1 MMLSDNFSLAEMIR
15 SDAAT
20 RLGIS
25 NTPDDAQIDNLRR
38 LAVEILEPLRA
49 AIGKPIRITSGLR
62 VPVLNTIIGGVSNS
76 DHCLGRAADIQVD
89 GMSAKSVCEAVRSLD
104 LPYKQVIHE
113 FGAWCHVS
121 IGYPAEAPKR
131 ECLTAIKVAG
141 KTVYE
146 KGIV

>member
-1 MMLSDNFSLAEMIR
+1 MMLSENFSLEEMIR
-15 SDAAT
+15 SDAAI
-20 RLGIS
+20 RLGIR
-25 NTPDDAQIDNLRR
+25 NVPDDTQTDNLRR
-38 LAVEILEPLRA
+38 LCVEILEPLRA
-49 AIGKPIRITSGLR
+49 GIGKPIRITSGLR

-76 DHCLGRAADIQVD
+76 DHCLGRAADIQVE
-89 GMSAKSVCEAVRSLD
+89 GMSAKSVCEAIKSLD
-104 LPYKQVIHE
+104 LPYRQVIHE

-121 IGYPAEAPKR
+121 IGGRAEPPKR

>member
-1 MMLSDNFSLAEMIR
+1 MMLSDNFSLEEMIR
-15 SDAAT
+15 SDAAI
-20 RLGIS
+20 RLGIR
-25 NTPDDAQIDNLRR
+25 NVPDDTQIDNLRR
-38 LAVEILEPLRA
+38 LCVEILEPLRA

-76 DHCLGRAADIQVD
+76 DHCLGRAADIQVE
-89 GMSAKSVCEAVRSLD
+89 GMSAKSVCEAIKSLD
-104 LPYKQVIHE
+104 LPYRQVIHE

-121 IGYPAEAPKR
+121 IGYPAEPPKR
-131 ECLTAIKVAG
+131 ECLTALKVAG

>member
-1 MMLSDNFSLAEMIR
+1 MMLSDNFSLEEMIR

-20 RLGIS
+20 RLGIR
-25 NTPDDAQIDNLRR
+25 NVPDDTQIDNLRR
-38 LAVEILEPLRA
+38 LCVEILEPLRA
-49 AIGKPIRITSGLR
+49 GIGKPIRITSGLR

-76 DHCLGRAADIQVD
+76 DHCLGRAADIQVE
-89 GMSAKSVCEAVRSLD
+89 GMSAKSVCEAIKSLD
-104 LPYKQVIHE
+104 LPYRQVIHE

-121 IGYPAEAPKR
+121 VGYSAEPPKR
-131 ECLTAIKVAG
+131 ECLTALKIAG

>member
-1 MMLSDNFSLAEMIR
+1 MNLTEHFALEELIR
-15 SDAAT
+15 SDEAL
-20 RLGIS
+20 RLGIR
-25 NTPDDAQIDNLRR
+25 NTPDDAQIDSLRR
-38 LAVEILEPLRA
+38 LCVEILEPLRA

-76 DHCLGRAADIQVD
+76 DHCQGRAADIQVE
-89 GMSAKSVCEAVRSLD
+89 GVSAKSVCEAIKSLD
-104 LPYKQVIHE
+104 LPYRQVIHE

-121 IGYPAEAPKR
+121 IGYPAEPPKR
-131 ECLTAIKVAG
+131 ECLTALKIAG